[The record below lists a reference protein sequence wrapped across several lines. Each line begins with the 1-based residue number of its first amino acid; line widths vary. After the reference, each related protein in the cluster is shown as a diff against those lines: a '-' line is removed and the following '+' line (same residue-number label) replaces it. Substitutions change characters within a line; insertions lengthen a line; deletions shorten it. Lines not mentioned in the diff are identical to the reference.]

1 MSSFQ
6 SYPIATHSGSGTSKL
21 VSFLLKEN
29 DLQTL
34 DELVAK
40 SPPSTN
46 RSDIIREM
54 IMPYLHAFKS
64 AKEGK
69 EWELVLKSGSG
80 VDHLKNLIKSA
91 ENESSA
97 ALSYSI

>member
-1 MSSFQ
+1 MAS
-6 SYPIATHSGSGTSKL
+6 HSGSGVSKL

-29 DLQTL
+29 DLSTL
-34 DELVAK
+34 DEFVAK
-40 SPPSTN
+40 SPPNIN

-54 IMPYLHAFKS
+54 IMPYLHAFNL

-69 EWELVLKSGSG
+69 EWELVLKSGDG
-80 VDHLKNLIKSA
+80 TDHLKNLIKA
-91 ENESSA
+91 TEGESST